1 MAKLSVMPQDA
12 LFSAGGPPI
21 TTPAES
27 AREQSNSSAARS
39 PLFSWPT
46 VGLAAVVAHA
56 VASIIFTG
64 PISYITCASINF
76 ALLVVTASV
85 TTRNAFLSKQA
96 NRLFWSFLAAAYWVW
111 ALPPCVWFYYTVLH
125 RRAPDFLL
133 MTFPWFLHIVLM
145 IAATAARPH
154 LRLRS
159 QKPYAVTLNFLKVL
173 FLLVFAY
180 SFLLFPYDSV
190 SAFPAVMR
198 KFAAIYSAENL
209 ILLIVLV
216 TAAVRSPSPWRTIYW
231 HLFGASALYALESQ
245 FAHLVFASNG
255 RFTDGLVAV
264 LFTAATAW
272 FLWVSVQGRR
282 LTSELAQSVQLDTS
296 DQRSSAILAIV
307 AVVAIPLVG
316 LFELFRPDEPQ
327 ARMIRLLVV
336 LISVALLAAV
346 TFVQDYLSN
355 RELASD
361 VSLASDRLRLAVE
374 SGESAVWEWDL
385 KNGQNFLVGDLET
398 IFGIPSTDARGQ
410 AEDLE
415 SYLHPEDRERVSN
428 AISSAVQ
435 HCAPYSGEF
444 RTLRRD
450 GTVRSVV
457 LTGRCYYAPSGQ
469 PERMLGVVVDVTER
483 RQAEQ
488 KLRES
493 EKRFLLIAETAPVM
507 IWMCDDEGK
516 ITYRNKQRTVF
527 IGAASNGSADAWTA
541 CVHPDD
547 LRRVQDALAR
557 CVTNRQPFSEEYR
570 LRRYD
575 GVYRWVLDIASP
587 RMNADGAFAGF
598 VGSTV
603 DITDQKLARRALETV
618 NGRLIEAQE
627 KERTRIARE
636 LHDDICQRLALL
648 SMEIERTSRDQNSSD
663 RQLLETIRAHCTE
676 IAIDVQSISHE
687 LHSSKLEYL
696 GVVAAIRGFCREFAK
711 QHEVNIEFT
720 ERNIPKSLPRDVSL
734 CLFRVAQEAVHNAM
748 KYSGT
753 SRFVVE
759 LTGLNDALHLEVK
772 DSGAG
777 FDVQA
782 TGMNR
787 GLGLV
792 SMQERVNQVNGGFRV
807 ESRPGAGTRI
817 VAVVPVVAEANR
829 GFPCEQIG
837 RGGRAHGAP

>member
-1 MAKLSVMPQDA
+1 MAKLSVMSQDA
-12 LFSAGGPPI
+12 LLPGGVPLITRPDASAP
-21 TTPAES
+21 
-27 AREQSNSSAARS
+27 EQSNGPARY
-39 PLFSWPT
+39 PFCSWPT
-46 VGLAAVVAHA
+46 VGVAAVVAHA
-56 VASIIFTG
+56 VASVIFIG
-64 PISYITCASINF
+64 PTRYVACASINF
-76 ALLVVTASV
+76 ALLVVTSGV
-85 TTRNAFLSKQA
+85 TTRNAFLSKQT

-125 RRAPDFLL
+125 RTAPDFLL

-154 LRLRS
+154 LRVRS
-159 QKPYAVTLNFLKVL
+159 QKPYAVTLNFLMVL

-180 SFLLFPYDSV
+180 SFLLFPYGHV
-190 SAFPAVMR
+190 SAFPVVMR
-198 KFAAIYSAENL
+198 QFAAIYSAENL

-216 TAAVRSPSPWRTIYW
+216 TAAVRSPSPWRKIYW

-255 RFTDGLVAV
+255 KFTDGLVAV

-282 LTSELAQSVQLDTS
+282 LAFELAQSVQLDTS

-316 LFELFRPDEPQ
+316 VFELFRSDEPQ
-327 ARMIRLLVV
+327 ARVIRLLVV
-336 LISVALLAAV
+336 LVSVALLAAV

-374 SGESAVWEWDL
+374 SGKSAVWEWDL
-385 KNGQNFLVGDLET
+385 KTEQNFLVGDLET
-398 IFGIPSTDARGQ
+398 IFGIPFTDARGQ

-415 SYLHPEDRERVSN
+415 SYLYPEDRERVSN
-428 AISSAVQ
+428 AISSAIQ
-435 HCAPYSGEF
+435 HCSPYSGEF

-450 GTVRSVV
+450 GTVRYVA
-457 LTGRCYYAPSGQ
+457 LTGKCYYGPSGQ
-469 PERMLGVVVDVTER
+469 PERMLGVIVDITER

-493 EKRFLLIAETAPVM
+493 ERRFLLVAETAPVM
-507 IWMCDDEGK
+507 IWMCDDKGK
-516 ITYRNKQRTVF
+516 ITYGNKQRIVF
-527 IGAASNGSADAWTA
+527 MGSASNGHADAWTA

-547 LRRVQDALAR
+547 LERVQDALAR
-557 CVTNRQPFSEEYR
+557 CLTNRQPFSEEYQV
-570 LRRYD
+570 RRHD

-587 RMNADGAFAGF
+587 RMDADGAFAGF

-603 DITDQKLARRALETV
+603 DLTEQKLARRALESV
-618 NGRLIEAQE
+618 NCRLIEAQE

-648 SMEIERTSRDQNSSD
+648 SMEIERSSRTQNGSS
-663 RQLLETIRAHCTE
+663 RQLLERVRAHCTE
-676 IAIDVQSISHE
+676 IANDVQSISHE

-696 GVVAAIRGFCREFAK
+696 GIVAAIRGFCREFAK
-711 QHEVNIEFT
+711 QHEVSVEFT
-720 ERNIPKSLPRDVSL
+720 ERNVPKSLPRDVSL
-734 CLFRVAQEAVHNAM
+734 CLFRVAQESLHNAM

-759 LTGLNDALHLEVK
+759 LTGLIDVLQLEVR
-772 DSGAG
+772 DSGVG
-777 FDVQA
+777 FDVEA

-792 SMQERVNQVNGGFRV
+792 SMQERVHQVHGRFRV
-807 ESRPGAGTRI
+807 ESRPGAGTNI
-817 VAVVPVVAEANR
+817 VVVVPVAAEVNDGLPGASIE
-829 GFPCEQIG
+829 G
-837 RGGRAHGAP
+837 GGRAHGAA